1 MGPSASREEGGGSL
15 LQGIVPK
22 GFAKVVA
29 FLAGEEVVTK
39 GIDTANIGAN
49 RTTET
54 QRVSED
60 GLKESTRAS
69 KAPGCVGE
77 QPMVRAGCGEGTI
90 GVPSMGEQASTVTAG
105 KFGKK
110 ESETGVVNDGGDTVL
125 EVRWRGGGGKGLGD
139 ALDKVTIGQ
148 VRVMEGRAGKKGTV
162 REGGGRRRGSREVGE
177 EVGEGWEKVGDL
189 DGGRCEGGKESVT
202 GERGRS
208 TDPKAASGG
217 R

>member
-29 FLAGEEVVTK
+29 FLAGEEVVAK

-54 QRVSED
+54 QRVNED

-77 QPMVRAGCGEGTI
+77 QPMVRAGCDEGTI
-90 GVPSMGEQASTVTAG
+90 GVPSMGEQASTVTA
-105 KFGKK
+105 
-110 ESETGVVNDGGDTVL
+110 
-125 EVRWRGGGGKGLGD
+125 
-139 ALDKVTIGQ
+139 
-148 VRVMEGRAGKKGTV
+148 
-162 REGGGRRRGSREVGE
+162 
-177 EVGEGWEKVGDL
+177 
-189 DGGRCEGGKESVT
+189 
-202 GERGRS
+202 
-208 TDPKAASGG
+208 
-217 R
+217 